1 MDNEKLE
8 QRIRDLAGHAAPDK
22 LGDILA
28 ACQQD
33 ARKGIIIDM
42 NTEVK
47 KRRPRWTAI
56 VAVAAAVALICAA
69 GFIGYGY
76 GRTAAPTEDSVIMLD
91 VNPSVSISVDAEEKV
106 LAVTPLN
113 ADGNIVVGDMDFT
126 GSSLDVTVNAL
137 IGSMLLNGYIDD
149 ITNSILV
156 TVENGDAARAATLQ
170 ERVTALVSG
179 ALSSD
184 GLQASVISQTVSHND
199 ELSALAQQYGIS
211 EGKAELIRKV
221 VELDPTLTFETLA
234 GLSVND
240 ISLIA
245 ASRSLTDSSVTQTG
259 SASDKGYIGEE
270 AAKAAAYAHAG
281 VSAAD
286 VSYSYVDYDSEN
298 GIMVYEVKFLAGD
311 VEYEYDISALDG
323 AIVKYERDQSG
334 SGLSSPSASSDY
346 IGEAAAKAAVLEH
359 AGLSESDVTWT
370 KASFDR
376 ENGIMIYE
384 IDFITADAE
393 YDYEVNALTGAIVKS
408 EREVRRASAGSQGA
422 VAPPVQT
429 GAVSMDD
436 YIGEEAAR
444 AAVLEHAGVA
454 SADATW
460 TKCALERENGVMV
473 YELDFFTAEAKYD
486 YEVNAA
492 TGEIVKSERE
502 VRGSGAAQAGA
513 GTTDSYIGVDAAK
526 AAVLEHAGVAAADA
540 TWIKTEQDWEHG
552 VMVYDLD
559 FITAEAEYD
568 YEVNASTGAILKSER
583 EARPAASQGGAQT
596 GGAAAGGTTAGGYI
610 GEAAAKA
617 AALGHAGVAEGD
629 TYQMKVELD
638 RDDGVYL
645 YEVEFKAGGMEYEY
659 EIDAYSGAVLK
670 AERDYDD

>member
-8 QRIRDLAGHAAPDK
+8 QRIRDLAEHAAPDK

-28 ACQQD
+28 LCEQD
-33 ARKGIIIDM
+33 ARKGTIIDM

-47 KRRPRWTAI
+47 KKRNRFVPIIA
-56 VAVAAAVALICAA
+56 AAAAVALICAA
-69 GFIGYGY
+69 GFIGYGF
-76 GRTAAPTEDSVIMLD
+76 GRNTAPTEDSVIMLD
-91 VNPSVSISVDAEEKV
+91 VNPSVSISVDADEKV
-106 LAVTPLN
+106 LSVTPLN
-113 ADGNIVVGDMDFT
+113 ADGSIVIGDMDFT

-221 VELDPTLTFETLA
+221 VLLDPTLTFETLA

-346 IGEAAAKAAVLEH
+346 IGEAAAKAAALEH

-408 EREVRRASAGSQGA
+408 EREVRRTSAGSQGA

-486 YEVNAA
+486 YEVNA
-492 TGEIVKSERE
+492 TSGEIVKSERE

-559 FITAEAEYD
+559 FITADAEYD